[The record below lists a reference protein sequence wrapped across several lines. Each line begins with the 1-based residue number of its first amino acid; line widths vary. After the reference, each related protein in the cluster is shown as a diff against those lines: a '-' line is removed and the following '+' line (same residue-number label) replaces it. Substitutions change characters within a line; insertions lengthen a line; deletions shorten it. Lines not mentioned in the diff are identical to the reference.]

1 MSFWRRKKE
10 NVKKQMANE
19 LAVGKGSS
27 EGGLSQKPEHQ
38 MRWREDK
45 GWTSGGTREVL
56 ILSS

>member
-1 MSFWRRKKE
+1 
-10 NVKKQMANE
+10 MANE